1 MKKRLFTLALVIFML
16 AGMIIVSANAY
27 DEPATRDIAT
37 IDLSIGRVV
46 ITDDGYTQ
54 YDGIGTT
61 VVNTV
66 QHTGSYVLTGTL
78 NLSQTGLTSSAAKRT
93 AVSISSESDKT
104 FDITLENAT
113 IVLTHHYYSTSNAY
127 QVHDGLFQAES
138 GSVRLSIE
146 GVNSLTANTTSGSKT
161 PSRPSFAAGAPII
174 RVKEGD
180 LTLTGSG
187 TLKLD
192 NRDEIDRHD
201 FSAGIQIHRGSMTVD
216 MTGTLEIHVG
226 LSTVDHIVC
235 GEEDQPKR
243 DLPGMYAD
251 DTTQGNLLI
260 RSGSLILGGGTVAEG
275 NLEKGAGIAA
285 GRSLEITGGTISV
298 ASDRATVGAAA
309 PQSIGDFGSVV
320 IRGDGTSVSVENN
333 YTSQLKTVYAKENM
347 TIDGGAYLSV
357 VAAGSKAYGI
367 VVGETQAAAPYFT
380 IGRSTINVAA
390 TSSCIETYCDLTV
403 NNGAK
408 LELVGNY
415 GIYCRVDY
423 NRNNAY
429 PAYFEN
435 AVVDVHAANSGI
447 LYGVSNTGSKLEF
460 GDGADIT
467 VSSLYEGQAA
477 RRGVYSAADMTI
489 GGNSQIK
496 IDGSFSIYGM
506 GTENQVGLTIEDDA
520 FVKVLNRHATADG
533 ISAGG
538 EVAINCE
545 ELIASSQ
552 NTGTGRGAAASG
564 IVITDMNY
572 VPLNK
577 DTYYDSTCMG
587 ERNLLY
593 DAAGNDTTALMTG
606 ATSSPYLHVKR
617 NSVTVA
623 IVPADITVY
632 VGGSGYVGA
641 VDGGGALL
649 GEDNGFPVPGFTIS
663 AEGLDDFD
671 PAKAVLTYENDNDSR
686 SWYIVPYDGEIGD
699 GMTSHGIYRFEP
711 YEGSNTAVRM
721 QFEKTVNGIGT
732 GEIVTDDNFVI
743 DDNLD
748 QDLLMEVYGEGIE
761 MGYVKLVY
769 GVVKYAVT
777 TNTGTL
783 KVRSTTESEVYG
795 SVVER
800 EMDVPRGE
808 PGVVVPDGAKYY
820 INNKPVEVVD
830 TSGVKLLFDDIIEH
844 NTSGVSSTQLLINR
858 ADEVLGGS
866 SDSRRYEAKYLDL
879 VDTSNG
885 NAWVAAGND
894 ITVYWPLPA
903 GTGRNT
909 SFTLLHFEGLHREMG
924 VDVIESGINSCD
936 VTPVTVENTGT
947 HVKFTVSRAGF
958 SPFIL
963 VWDEYNTPITPIPE
977 PDDSPVGLNT
987 EDHVAYI
994 IGYEDGTV
1002 RPGANITRAEVA
1014 TIFFR
1019 LLTDET
1025 RESYWSQSSGFTDVA
1040 SGAWYNN
1047 AVSTLTR
1054 AGILDGYEDGSF
1066 RPNASITRAEFTK
1079 IAVSF
1084 FKHAGGASSNPFN
1097 DVPDS
1102 AWYAEFVKAAAELGL
1117 IDGYEDGTFRPNA
1130 PITRAEACTI
1140 VNRTLG
1146 RAPDK
1151 DNLLPEHEMLTWPDN
1166 SRDAWYYAQIQEATN
1181 SHDYQWLGAIELWTA
1196 KLAER
1201 DWDALEKE
1209 WSNAYSAPGGDVV
1222 R

>member
-1 MKKRLFTLALVIFML
+1 MKNRLFTIILMLFLSVGILSAAALAAPSAGGKGLSPDDPMVVPTDGML
-16 AGMIIVSANAY
+16 IKGTTYYGISKAWFEEINPDKATMYFSVKVPSSVTSIINDGFRDSYTTDKKNNGAVTSY
-27 DEPATRDIAT
+27 DNLGRYNMVAIDFSEATSLTT
-37 IDLSIGRVV
+37 INNQAAMRCSYLSGVLDLSHTKITTLGKSAFSGCTGLTGVILPDTLEVLGEADGSAGSVFNGCTGLQFVRTARSDKDAVFELPSNLRVIGKQTFRNAFTSTASIVGRIPDSV
-46 ITDDGYTQ
+46 EIIGSESFYSSGAFSQIYIDRPSGYEDYNTGAFKYVGLLILPNNEAYKGTGSFTRTTKTYPVTLKFMNGSDLVATQLKLYGQSIQYTKDNGIWYQDDNYVLPDMGSVDVKPGYDAGWRI
-54 YDGIGTT
+54 DGDTKVLANTSKVSGWRDAELKVT
-61 VVNTV
+61 VVNDAVVAKPTV
-66 QHTGSYVLTGTL
+66 KY
-78 NLSQTGLTSSAAKRT
+78 
-93 AVSISSESDKT
+93 SI
-104 FDITLENAT
+104 N
-113 IVLTHHYYSTSNAY
+113 
-127 QVHDGLFQAES
+127 
-138 GSVRLSIE
+138 
-146 GVNSLTANTTSGSKT
+146 
-161 PSRPSFAAGAPII
+161 
-174 RVKEGD
+174 
-180 LTLTGSG
+180 
-187 TLKLD
+187 
-192 NRDEIDRHD
+192 
-201 FSAGIQIHRGSMTVD
+201 
-216 MTGTLEIHVG
+216 
-226 LSTVDHIVC
+226 
-235 GEEDQPKR
+235 
-243 DLPGMYAD
+243 
-251 DTTQGNLLI
+251 
-260 RSGSLILGGGTVAEG
+260 
-275 NLEKGAGIAA
+275 
-285 GRSLEITGGTISV
+285 
-298 ASDRATVGAAA
+298 
-309 PQSIGDFGSVV
+309 GSVV
-320 IRGDGTSVSVENN
+320 QYADTGVPELEVAVAPGSPGRVGVQVTHPLATEEARKNGTYVYFKYCWWDEVDDGVNGPRSETEPELFSTAETS
-333 YTSQLKTVYAKENM
+333 T
-347 TIDGGAYLSV
+347 
-357 VAAGSKAYGI
+357 
-367 VVGETQAAAPYFT
+367 
-380 IGRSTINVAA
+380 R
-390 TSSCIETYCDLTV
+390 
-403 NNGAK
+403 
-408 LELVGNY
+408 
-415 GIYCRVDY
+415 Y
-423 NRNNAY
+423 NRVY
-429 PAYFEN
+429 T
-435 AVVDVHAANSGI
+435 DVNEIPIRSSADTRRDGDYYMVEI
-447 LYGVSNTGSKLEF
+447 FGYYVEKKGTPQLYYKSSHNF
-460 GDGADIT
+460 IGASDT
-467 VSSLYEGQAA
+467 ATDA
-477 RRGVYSAADMTI
+477 RSYVMNVIAT
-489 GGNSQIK
+489 
-496 IDGSFSIYGM
+496 
-506 GTENQVGLTIEDDA
+506 DA
-520 FVKVLNRHATADG
+520 
-533 ISAGG
+533 
-538 EVAINCE
+538 
-545 ELIASSQ
+545 
-552 NTGTGRGAAASG
+552 
-564 IVITDMNY
+564 
-572 VPLNK
+572 
-577 DTYYDSTCMG
+577 
-587 ERNLLY
+587 
-593 DAAGNDTTALMTG
+593 
-606 ATSSPYLHVKR
+606 
-617 NSVTVA
+617 VTVA

-632 VGGSGYVGA
+632 VGGNGYEGA
-641 VDGGGALL
+641 VDGSGALL

-663 AEGLDDFD
+663 AEGLDNFD
-671 PAKAVLTYENDNDSR
+671 PTKAVLTYENDNVSR

-743 DDNLD
+743 EDNLG
-748 QDLLMEVYGEGIE
+748 QDLLMAVYGESIE

-769 GVVKYAVT
+769 DDVEYAIT
-777 TNTGTL
+777 TENGTL
-783 KVRSTTESEVYG
+783 KVRSTTDSPEYGEVVAQEASVPNGES
-795 SVVER
+795 
-800 EMDVPRGE
+800 
-808 PGVVVPDGAKYY
+808 GVVAPEGTTYY
-820 INNKPVEVVD
+820 INDSTVKVSD
-830 TSGVKLLFDDIIEH
+830 DAGVMLLFDDIIEQ
-844 NTSGVSSTQLLINR
+844 NSASVSNTQLLIDR

-885 NAWVAAGND
+885 NAWVAADEN

-936 VTPVTVENTGT
+936 VTPFTVENTGT

-977 PDDSPVGLNT
+977 PDNSPVGLNT

-994 IGYEDGTV
+994 IGYEDGTG

-1040 SGAWYNN
+1040 SGVWYNN

-1084 FKHAGGASSNPFN
+1084 FKHAGGASANPFN

-1209 WSNAYSAPGGDVV
+1209 WSNAYSAPGGEVA

>member
-16 AGMIIVSANAY
+16 AGLMIISASAD
-27 DEPATRDIAT
+27 DEPVTRNIKE
-37 IDLSIGRVV
+37 INLSNGRVV

-54 YDGIGTT
+54 YVGIGTEEFESGH
-61 VVNTV
+61 
-66 QHTGSYVLTGTL
+66 HTGSYVLTGTL
-78 NLSQTGLTSSAAKRT
+78 NLSQTGLTSSAAKRV

-104 FDITLENAT
+104 FDITLKNAT
-113 IVLTHHYYSTSNAY
+113 IDLTHHYYSSKNAY

-138 GSVRLSIE
+138 CSVRLSIE
-146 GVNSLTANTTSGSKT
+146 GVNSLTANTTSGSNT
-161 PSRPSFAAGAPII
+161 PGRPSFAAGAPII

-192 NRDEIDRHD
+192 NQDEIDRHD

-243 DLPGMYAD
+243 DLPGMDAD

-429 PAYFEN
+429 PSYFEN

-496 IDGSFSIYGM
+496 IDGSFSNCGM

-641 VDGGGALL
+641 VDGDGELL

-671 PAKAVLTYENDNDSR
+671 PAKAVLKYQNGGTSFTWN
-686 SWYIVPYDGEIGD
+686 IVPYDYVGGA
-699 GMTSHGIYRFEP
+699 SHGIYRFDP
-711 YEGSNTAVRM
+711 QPGSNTHVKIS
-721 QFEKTVNGIGT
+721 FFDESL
-732 GEIVTDDNFVI
+732 DDYVSSDSFDI
-743 DDNLD
+743 EGSLGK
-748 QDLLMEVYGEGIE
+748 DLKMEVYGENILME
-761 MGYVKLVY
+761 YVKLVY
-769 GVVKYAVT
+769 DDAAEYAVT
-777 TNTGTL
+777 SGNGTL
-783 KVRSTTESEVYG
+783 KVRSTTGDEDYG
-795 SVVER
+795 SVVEHQ
-800 EMDVPRGE
+800 DLIARGR
-808 PGVVVPDGAKYY
+808 PGVLADDVSFRLNDRDVMVAR
-820 INNKPVEVVD
+820 E
-830 TSGVKLLFDDIIEH
+830 GVRLLFDDIIEH
-844 NTSGVSSTQLLINR
+844 NISGVSNTQLLINR

-885 NAWVAAGND
+885 NAWVAADGAV
-894 ITVYWPLPA
+894 TVYWPLPA
-903 GTGRNT
+903 GTGWNT
-909 SFTLLHFEGLHREMG
+909 NFTLLRFDGLNRETSVG
-924 VDVIESGINSCD
+924 NVENLIATCN
-936 VTPVTVENTGT
+936 VTPIRVENTGT
-947 HVKFTVSRAGF
+947 HIKFTVEKAGF
-958 SPFIL
+958 APFIL

-977 PDDSPVGLNT
+977 PDNSPVGLNT

>member
-1 MKKRLFTLALVIFML
+1 MKNRLFTIILMLFLSVGILSAAALAAPSAGGAGLSPDNPMVVP
-16 AGMIIVSANAY
+16 AEGMIIKGNTYYGISKAWFEEINPDKATMYFSVKVPDSVTSIIKDGFRDSYTNEKERNGAVTYY
-27 DEPATRDIAT
+27 DDLGRYNMVAIDFSKATSLTT
-37 IDLSIGRVV
+37 INNQAAMNCSYLSGVLDLSHTKITTLGTSAFSGCTGLTGVILPGTLEVLGAANGKSGSVFKDCTGLEFLRTASSGSDVIFELPANLKVIGKDTFKDNFREGTELKVHIPESV
-46 ITDDGYTQ
+46 EIIGSQAFYNDKFAQIYIDRQSGYDGYDSGAFKYVGLLILPNNEAYKGTGSFTRTTKTYPVTLKFMNGSDLVDTQ
-54 YDGIGTT
+54 LKLYGQSIQYTQDENGIWYQDNTYVLPDPGSVDIKPGYDAGWRIDGDTKVLANTSKVSGWRDAELKVT
-61 VVNTV
+61 VVNDAIVAKPTV
-66 QHTGSYVLTGTL
+66 KY
-78 NLSQTGLTSSAAKRT
+78 
-93 AVSISSESDKT
+93 SI
-104 FDITLENAT
+104 N
-113 IVLTHHYYSTSNAY
+113 
-127 QVHDGLFQAES
+127 
-138 GSVRLSIE
+138 
-146 GVNSLTANTTSGSKT
+146 
-161 PSRPSFAAGAPII
+161 
-174 RVKEGD
+174 
-180 LTLTGSG
+180 
-187 TLKLD
+187 
-192 NRDEIDRHD
+192 
-201 FSAGIQIHRGSMTVD
+201 
-216 MTGTLEIHVG
+216 
-226 LSTVDHIVC
+226 
-235 GEEDQPKR
+235 
-243 DLPGMYAD
+243 
-251 DTTQGNLLI
+251 
-260 RSGSLILGGGTVAEG
+260 
-275 NLEKGAGIAA
+275 
-285 GRSLEITGGTISV
+285 
-298 ASDRATVGAAA
+298 
-309 PQSIGDFGSVV
+309 GSVV
-320 IRGDGTSVSVENN
+320 QYAGTGVPQLEVAVGPGSPGSVGVQVTHPLATEEAKESGTYVYFEYCWWDEMDDGVNGPRSETEPGLFSTSTTSSSYNRVFTGKNEIPIRSSADARTDGDYYMVEIFGYYVENKGTPQRYYKSSHN
-333 YTSQLKTVYAKENM
+333 F
-347 TIDGGAYLSV
+347 IGASDT
-357 VAAGSKAYGI
+357 ATDA
-367 VVGETQAAAPYFT
+367 
-380 IGRSTINVAA
+380 RSYVMNVIA
-390 TSSCIETYCDLTV
+390 T
-403 NNGAK
+403 
-408 LELVGNY
+408 
-415 GIYCRVDY
+415 
-423 NRNNAY
+423 
-429 PAYFEN
+429 
-435 AVVDVHAANSGI
+435 
-447 LYGVSNTGSKLEF
+447 
-460 GDGADIT
+460 
-467 VSSLYEGQAA
+467 
-477 RRGVYSAADMTI
+477 
-489 GGNSQIK
+489 
-496 IDGSFSIYGM
+496 
-506 GTENQVGLTIEDDA
+506 DA
-520 FVKVLNRHATADG
+520 
-533 ISAGG
+533 
-538 EVAINCE
+538 
-545 ELIASSQ
+545 
-552 NTGTGRGAAASG
+552 
-564 IVITDMNY
+564 
-572 VPLNK
+572 
-577 DTYYDSTCMG
+577 
-587 ERNLLY
+587 
-593 DAAGNDTTALMTG
+593 
-606 ATSSPYLHVKR
+606 
-617 NSVTVA
+617 VTVD

-641 VDGGGALL
+641 VDGDGAPL

-663 AEGLDDFD
+663 AEGLEDFD
-671 PAKAVLTYENDNDSR
+671 PTKAVLTYENDNDLR
-686 SWYIVPYDGEIGD
+686 SWHIVPYDGEIGD

-721 QFEKTVNGIGT
+721 QFEKTVDGIGT

-743 DDNLD
+743 EDNLG
-748 QDLLMEVYGEGIE
+748 QDLLMEVYGESIE
-761 MGYVKLVY
+761 MGYVKLVCN
-769 GVVKYAVT
+769 GVEYAVT

-885 NAWVAAGND
+885 NAWVAADGAV
-894 ITVYWPLPA
+894 TVYWPLPA

-1084 FKHAGGASSNPFN
+1084 FKHVGGASSNPFN

-1209 WSNAYSAPGGDVV
+1209 WSNAYSAPGGEVA

>member
-1 MKKRLFTLALVIFML
+1 MKNRLFTIILMLFLSVGILSAAALAAPSAEGTGLTADDPMVVPADAMVINNNTYYGVSETWFASVNPDKGTLYVALQIPETVTTIANDAFRDNYTSDKAKYGAVTTNDELGRCTVAAIDFSQATALTTIRYQAAMYCSDISGVLDLSNTKVETIEKNAFNRCTGLTGVILPGTLEVLGAANGKSGSVFKDCTGLEFLRTASSGSDVIFEL
-16 AGMIIVSANAY
+16 PANLKVIGKDTFKDNFREGTELKVHIPESVEIIGSQAFYNDKFAQIY
-27 DEPATRDIAT
+27 
-37 IDLSIGRVV
+37 IDRQSGY
-46 ITDDGYTQ
+46 DGYDSGAFKYVGLLILPNNEAYKGTGSFTRTTKTYPVTLKFMNGSDLVATQ
-54 YDGIGTT
+54 LKLYGQSIQYTQDKNGIWYQNDTYVLPDPGSVDVKPGYDAGWMIYGDTKVLANTSKVSGWPDAELKVT
-61 VVNTV
+61 VVNDAVVAKPTV
-66 QHTGSYVLTGTL
+66 
-78 NLSQTGLTSSAAKRT
+78 K
-93 AVSISSESDKT
+93 
-104 FDITLENAT
+104 
-113 IVLTHHYYSTSNAY
+113 YS
-127 QVHDGLFQAES
+127 
-138 GSVRLSIE
+138 
-146 GVNSLTANTTSGSKT
+146 VN
-161 PSRPSFAAGAPII
+161 
-174 RVKEGD
+174 
-180 LTLTGSG
+180 
-187 TLKLD
+187 
-192 NRDEIDRHD
+192 
-201 FSAGIQIHRGSMTVD
+201 
-216 MTGTLEIHVG
+216 
-226 LSTVDHIVC
+226 
-235 GEEDQPKR
+235 
-243 DLPGMYAD
+243 
-251 DTTQGNLLI
+251 
-260 RSGSLILGGGTVAEG
+260 
-275 NLEKGAGIAA
+275 
-285 GRSLEITGGTISV
+285 
-298 ASDRATVGAAA
+298 
-309 PQSIGDFGSVV
+309 GSVV
-320 IRGDGTSVSVENN
+320 QYAGTGV
-333 YTSQLKTVYAKENM
+333 
-347 TIDGGAYLSV
+347 
-357 VAAGSKAYGI
+357 
-367 VVGETQAAAPYFT
+367 P
-380 IGRSTINVAA
+380 
-390 TSSCIETYCDLTV
+390 
-403 NNGAK
+403 K
-408 LELVGNY
+408 LEVAVGPGSPGSVGVQVTHPLATEEAKKSGTY
-415 GIYCRVDY
+415 VYFEYCWWDEMDDGVNGPRSKTEPGLFSTAETSAKY
-423 NRNNAY
+423 NRVY
-429 PAYFEN
+429 T
-435 AVVDVHAANSGI
+435 DVNEIPIRSSTDTRRDGDYYMVEI
-447 LYGVSNTGSKLEF
+447 FGYYVEKKGTPQLYYKSSHNF
-460 GDGADIT
+460 IGASDT
-467 VSSLYEGQAA
+467 ATDA
-477 RRGVYSAADMTI
+477 RSYVMNVIAT
-489 GGNSQIK
+489 
-496 IDGSFSIYGM
+496 
-506 GTENQVGLTIEDDA
+506 DA
-520 FVKVLNRHATADG
+520 
-533 ISAGG
+533 
-538 EVAINCE
+538 
-545 ELIASSQ
+545 
-552 NTGTGRGAAASG
+552 
-564 IVITDMNY
+564 
-572 VPLNK
+572 
-577 DTYYDSTCMG
+577 
-587 ERNLLY
+587 
-593 DAAGNDTTALMTG
+593 
-606 ATSSPYLHVKR
+606 
-617 NSVTVA
+617 VTVA

-641 VDGGGALL
+641 VDGSGAPL

-663 AEGLDDFD
+663 AEGLDGFD
-671 PAKAVLTYENDNDSR
+671 PTKAVLTYENDNDLR
-686 SWYIVPYDGEIGD
+686 SWHIVPYDGEIGD

-743 DDNLD
+743 EDNLG
-748 QDLLMEVYGEGIE
+748 QDLLMAVYGESIE

-769 GVVKYAVT
+769 DDVEYAVT
-777 TNTGTL
+777 TDNGTL
-783 KVRSTTESEVYG
+783 KVRSTTDSPEYGEVVAQEASVPNGES
-795 SVVER
+795 
-800 EMDVPRGE
+800 
-808 PGVVVPDGAKYY
+808 GVVAPVGTTYY

-830 TSGVKLLFDDIIEH
+830 ASGVKLLFDDIVED
-844 NTSGVSSTQLLINR
+844 NSADVTNTQLLINR
-858 ADEVLGGS
+858 ADSELGGAS
-866 SDSRRYEAKYLDL
+866 STRRYEAKYLDL
-879 VDTSNG
+879 VDTNNG
-885 NAWVAAGND
+885 NAWVAADEN

-977 PDDSPVGLNT
+977 PDNSPVGLNT

-1002 RPGANITRAEVA
+1002 RPGTNITRAEVA

-1209 WSNAYSAPGGDVV
+1209 WSNAYSAPGGEVA

>member
-1 MKKRLFTLALVIFML
+1 MKNRLFTIILMLFLSVGILSAAALAEPSAGGKGLSPDDPMVVP
-16 AGMIIVSANAY
+16 AEGMIIKGNTYYGISKAWFEEINPDKATMYFSVKVPDSVTSIIKDGFRDSYTNEKERNGAVTYY
-27 DEPATRDIAT
+27 DDLGRYNMVAIDFSKATSLTT
-37 IDLSIGRVV
+37 INNQAAMNCSYLSGVLDLSHTKITTLGTSAFSGCTGLTGVILPGTLEVLGAANGKSGSVFKDCTGLEFLRTASSGSDVIFELPANLKVIGKDTFKDNFREGTELKVHIPESV
-46 ITDDGYTQ
+46 EIIGSQAFYNDKFAQIYIDRQSGYDGYDSGAFKYVGLLILPNNEAYKGTGSFTRTTKTYPVTLKFMNGSDLVDTQ
-54 YDGIGTT
+54 LKLYGQSIQYTQDENGIWYQDNTYVLPDPGSVDIKPGYDAGWRIDGDTKVLANTSKVSGWRDAELKVT
-61 VVNTV
+61 VVNDAIVAKPTV
-66 QHTGSYVLTGTL
+66 
-78 NLSQTGLTSSAAKRT
+78 K
-93 AVSISSESDKT
+93 
-104 FDITLENAT
+104 
-113 IVLTHHYYSTSNAY
+113 YS
-127 QVHDGLFQAES
+127 
-138 GSVRLSIE
+138 
-146 GVNSLTANTTSGSKT
+146 VN
-161 PSRPSFAAGAPII
+161 
-174 RVKEGD
+174 
-180 LTLTGSG
+180 
-187 TLKLD
+187 
-192 NRDEIDRHD
+192 
-201 FSAGIQIHRGSMTVD
+201 
-216 MTGTLEIHVG
+216 
-226 LSTVDHIVC
+226 
-235 GEEDQPKR
+235 
-243 DLPGMYAD
+243 
-251 DTTQGNLLI
+251 
-260 RSGSLILGGGTVAEG
+260 
-275 NLEKGAGIAA
+275 
-285 GRSLEITGGTISV
+285 
-298 ASDRATVGAAA
+298 
-309 PQSIGDFGSVV
+309 GSVV
-320 IRGDGTSVSVENN
+320 QYAGTGVPKLEVAVGPGSPGRVGVQVTHPLATEE
-333 YTSQLKTVYAKENM
+333 AKESGTYVYFKYCWWDEM
-347 TIDGGAYLSV
+347 DDSV
-357 VAAGSKAYGI
+357 NGPRSKTEPGLFSTA
-367 VVGETQAAAPYFT
+367 ET
-380 IGRSTINVAA
+380 S
-390 TSSCIETYCDLTV
+390 
-403 NNGAK
+403 AK
-408 LELVGNY
+408 
-415 GIYCRVDY
+415 Y
-423 NRNNAY
+423 NRVY
-429 PAYFEN
+429 T
-435 AVVDVHAANSGI
+435 DVNEIPIRSSTDTRRDGDYYMVEI
-447 LYGVSNTGSKLEF
+447 FGYYVEKKGTPQLYYKSSHNF
-460 GDGADIT
+460 IGASDT
-467 VSSLYEGQAA
+467 ATDA
-477 RRGVYSAADMTI
+477 RSYVMNVIAT
-489 GGNSQIK
+489 
-496 IDGSFSIYGM
+496 
-506 GTENQVGLTIEDDA
+506 DA
-520 FVKVLNRHATADG
+520 
-533 ISAGG
+533 
-538 EVAINCE
+538 
-545 ELIASSQ
+545 
-552 NTGTGRGAAASG
+552 
-564 IVITDMNY
+564 
-572 VPLNK
+572 
-577 DTYYDSTCMG
+577 
-587 ERNLLY
+587 
-593 DAAGNDTTALMTG
+593 
-606 ATSSPYLHVKR
+606 
-617 NSVTVA
+617 VTVA

-641 VDGGGALL
+641 VDGSGAPL

-663 AEGLDDFD
+663 AEGLDGFD
-671 PAKAVLTYENDNDSR
+671 PTKAVLTYENDNDLR
-686 SWYIVPYDGEIGD
+686 SWHIVPYDGEIGD

-743 DDNLD
+743 EDNLG
-748 QDLLMEVYGEGIE
+748 QDLLMAVYGESIE

-769 GVVKYAVT
+769 DDVEYAVT

-830 TSGVKLLFDDIIEH
+830 TSGVKLLFDDIIER

-858 ADEVLGGS
+858 ANEVLGGS

-885 NAWVAAGND
+885 NAWVAADKD

-903 GTGRNT
+903 GTGWSTN
-909 SFTLLHFEGLHREMG
+909 FTLLHFEGLHREMG

-977 PDDSPVGLNT
+977 PDNSPVGLNT

-1084 FKHAGGASSNPFN
+1084 FKHAGGASANPFS

-1209 WSNAYSAPGGDVV
+1209 WSNAYSAPGGEVA

>member
-1 MKKRLFTLALVIFML
+1 MKNRLFTIILMLFLSVGILSAAALAAPSAEGTGLTADDPKVVPADAMVINNNTYYGVSETWFASVNPDKGTLYVALQIPETVTTIANDAFRDNYTSDKAKYGAVTTNDELGRCTVAAIDFSQATALTTIRYQAAMYCSDISGVLDLSNTKVETIEKNAFNRCTGLTGVILPDTLEVLGAADGTSGSVFKDCTGLEFLRKASSGSDVIFEL
-16 AGMIIVSANAY
+16 PANLKVIGKDTFKDNFREGTELKVHIPESVEIIGSQAFYNEKFAQIYIDRQSGYKGYDSGAFKYVGLLILPNNEAY
-27 DEPATRDIAT
+27 KGTGSFTRTTKTYPVTLNFMNGSDPVATQLKLYGQSIQYTRDNNGIWYQNNTYVLPDTGSVDVEPGYDAGWR
-37 IDLSIGRVV
+37 IDGDNKVLANTSRVSGWPYAELEV
-46 ITDDGYTQ
+46 
-54 YDGIGTT
+54 T
-61 VVNTV
+61 VVNDAVVAKPTV
-66 QHTGSYVLTGTL
+66 KY
-78 NLSQTGLTSSAAKRT
+78 
-93 AVSISSESDKT
+93 
-104 FDITLENAT
+104 
-113 IVLTHHYYSTSNAY
+113 
-127 QVHDGLFQAES
+127 
-138 GSVRLSIE
+138 
-146 GVNSLTANTTSGSKT
+146 
-161 PSRPSFAAGAPII
+161 
-174 RVKEGD
+174 
-180 LTLTGSG
+180 
-187 TLKLD
+187 
-192 NRDEIDRHD
+192 
-201 FSAGIQIHRGSMTVD
+201 
-216 MTGTLEIHVG
+216 
-226 LSTVDHIVC
+226 
-235 GEEDQPKR
+235 
-243 DLPGMYAD
+243 
-251 DTTQGNLLI
+251 LI
-260 RSGSLILGGGTVAEG
+260 
-275 NLEKGAGIAA
+275 N
-285 GRSLEITGGTISV
+285 
-298 ASDRATVGAAA
+298 
-309 PQSIGDFGSVV
+309 GSVV
-320 IRGDGTSVSVENN
+320 PDAGVGVPKLEVTVGPGNPGSVGVQVTHPLATEEAKESGTYVYFKYCWWDEVDDGVNGPRSVEEPELFS
-333 YTSQLKTVYAKENM
+333 TSTTSSSYNRVFTGKNEIPIRSSADART
-347 TIDGGAYLSV
+347 DGDYYMVEIFGYYV
-357 VAAGSKAYGI
+357 KD
-367 VVGETQAAAPYFT
+367 GETARQFYKSSHNF
-380 IGRSTINVAA
+380 IGASDTATDARSYVMNVNA
-390 TSSCIETYCDLTV
+390 T
-403 NNGAK
+403 
-408 LELVGNY
+408 
-415 GIYCRVDY
+415 
-423 NRNNAY
+423 
-429 PAYFEN
+429 
-435 AVVDVHAANSGI
+435 
-447 LYGVSNTGSKLEF
+447 
-460 GDGADIT
+460 
-467 VSSLYEGQAA
+467 
-477 RRGVYSAADMTI
+477 
-489 GGNSQIK
+489 
-496 IDGSFSIYGM
+496 
-506 GTENQVGLTIEDDA
+506 DA
-520 FVKVLNRHATADG
+520 
-533 ISAGG
+533 
-538 EVAINCE
+538 
-545 ELIASSQ
+545 
-552 NTGTGRGAAASG
+552 
-564 IVITDMNY
+564 
-572 VPLNK
+572 
-577 DTYYDSTCMG
+577 
-587 ERNLLY
+587 
-593 DAAGNDTTALMTG
+593 
-606 ATSSPYLHVKR
+606 
-617 NSVTVA
+617 VTVA

-641 VDGGGALL
+641 VDGDGAPL

-663 AEGLDDFD
+663 AEGLDNFD
-671 PAKAVLTYENDNDSR
+671 PTKAVLTYENDNVSR

-743 DDNLD
+743 EDNLG
-748 QDLLMEVYGEGIE
+748 QDLLMEVYGESIE

-769 GVVKYAVT
+769 DGVEYAVT
-777 TNTGTL
+777 TDNGTL
-783 KVRSTTESEVYG
+783 KVRSTTDSPEYGEVVAQEASVPNGES
-795 SVVER
+795 
-800 EMDVPRGE
+800 
-808 PGVVVPDGAKYY
+808 GVVAPVGTTYY

-830 TSGVKLLFDDIIEH
+830 ASGVKLLFDDIVED
-844 NTSGVSSTQLLINR
+844 NSADVTNTQLLINR
-858 ADEVLGGS
+858 ADSELGGAS
-866 SDSRRYEAKYLDL
+866 ATRRYEAKYLDL
-879 VDTSNG
+879 VDTNNG
-885 NAWVAAGND
+885 NAWVAADKD

-977 PDDSPVGLNT
+977 PDNSPVGLNT

-1181 SHDYQWLGAIELWTA
+1181 SHDYQWLGAIEVWTA

>member
-1 MKKRLFTLALVIFML
+1 MKNRLFTIILMLFLSVGILSAAALAAPSAGGKGLSPDDPMVVPTDGML
-16 AGMIIVSANAY
+16 IKGTTYYGISKAWFEEINPDKATMYFSVKVPSSVTSIINDGFRDSYTTDKKNNGAVTSY
-27 DEPATRDIAT
+27 DNLGRYNMVAIDFSEATSLTT
-37 IDLSIGRVV
+37 INNQAAMRCSYLSGVLDLSHTKITTLGKSAFSGCTGLTGVILPDTLEVLGEADGSAGSVFNGCTGLQFVRTARSDKDAVFELPSNLRVIGKQTFRNAFTSTASIVGRIPDSV
-46 ITDDGYTQ
+46 EIIGSEAFYSSGAFSQIYIDRPSGYEDYNTGAFKYVGLLILPNNEAYKGTGSFTRTTKTYPVTLKFMNGSDLVATQLKLYGQSIQYTKDNGIWYQDDNYVLPDMGSVDVKPGYDAGWRI
-54 YDGIGTT
+54 DGDTKVLANTSKVSGWRDAELKVT
-61 VVNTV
+61 VVNDAIVAKPTV
-66 QHTGSYVLTGTL
+66 KY
-78 NLSQTGLTSSAAKRT
+78 
-93 AVSISSESDKT
+93 SI
-104 FDITLENAT
+104 N
-113 IVLTHHYYSTSNAY
+113 
-127 QVHDGLFQAES
+127 
-138 GSVRLSIE
+138 
-146 GVNSLTANTTSGSKT
+146 
-161 PSRPSFAAGAPII
+161 
-174 RVKEGD
+174 
-180 LTLTGSG
+180 
-187 TLKLD
+187 
-192 NRDEIDRHD
+192 
-201 FSAGIQIHRGSMTVD
+201 
-216 MTGTLEIHVG
+216 
-226 LSTVDHIVC
+226 
-235 GEEDQPKR
+235 
-243 DLPGMYAD
+243 
-251 DTTQGNLLI
+251 
-260 RSGSLILGGGTVAEG
+260 
-275 NLEKGAGIAA
+275 
-285 GRSLEITGGTISV
+285 
-298 ASDRATVGAAA
+298 
-309 PQSIGDFGSVV
+309 GSVV
-320 IRGDGTSVSVENN
+320 QYADTGVPELEVAVAPGSPGRVGVQVTHPLATEEARKNGTYVYFKYCWWDEVDDGVNGPRSETEPELFSTAETS
-333 YTSQLKTVYAKENM
+333 T
-347 TIDGGAYLSV
+347 
-357 VAAGSKAYGI
+357 
-367 VVGETQAAAPYFT
+367 
-380 IGRSTINVAA
+380 R
-390 TSSCIETYCDLTV
+390 
-403 NNGAK
+403 
-408 LELVGNY
+408 
-415 GIYCRVDY
+415 Y
-423 NRNNAY
+423 NRVY
-429 PAYFEN
+429 T
-435 AVVDVHAANSGI
+435 DVNEIPIRSSTDTRRDGDYYMVEI
-447 LYGVSNTGSKLEF
+447 FGYYVEKKGTPQLYYKSSHNF
-460 GDGADIT
+460 IGASDT
-467 VSSLYEGQAA
+467 ATDA
-477 RRGVYSAADMTI
+477 RSYVMNVIAT
-489 GGNSQIK
+489 
-496 IDGSFSIYGM
+496 
-506 GTENQVGLTIEDDA
+506 DA
-520 FVKVLNRHATADG
+520 
-533 ISAGG
+533 
-538 EVAINCE
+538 
-545 ELIASSQ
+545 
-552 NTGTGRGAAASG
+552 
-564 IVITDMNY
+564 
-572 VPLNK
+572 
-577 DTYYDSTCMG
+577 
-587 ERNLLY
+587 
-593 DAAGNDTTALMTG
+593 
-606 ATSSPYLHVKR
+606 
-617 NSVTVA
+617 VTVA

-632 VGGSGYVGA
+632 VGGNGYEGA
-641 VDGGGALL
+641 VDGSGALL

-663 AEGLDDFD
+663 AEGLDNFD
-671 PAKAVLTYENDNDSR
+671 PTKAVLTYENDNVSR

-743 DDNLD
+743 EDNLG
-748 QDLLMEVYGEGIE
+748 QDLLMEVYGESIE

-769 GVVKYAVT
+769 DGVEYAVT
-777 TNTGTL
+777 TDNGTL
-783 KVRSTTESEVYG
+783 KVRSTTDSPEYGEVVAQEASVPNGES
-795 SVVER
+795 
-800 EMDVPRGE
+800 
-808 PGVVVPDGAKYY
+808 GVVAPVGTTYY

-830 TSGVKLLFDDIIEH
+830 ASGVKLLFDDIVED
-844 NTSGVSSTQLLINR
+844 NSADVTNTQLLINR
-858 ADEVLGGS
+858 ADSELGGAS
-866 SDSRRYEAKYLDL
+866 STRRYEAKYLDL
-879 VDTSNG
+879 VDTNNG
-885 NAWVAAGND
+885 NAWVAADEN

-977 PDDSPVGLNT
+977 PDNSPVGLNT

-1002 RPGANITRAEVA
+1002 RPGTNITRAEVA

-1084 FKHAGGASSNPFN
+1084 FKHVGGASSNPFN

-1209 WSNAYSAPGGDVV
+1209 WSNAYSAPGGEVA

>member
-1 MKKRLFTLALVIFML
+1 MKNRLFTIILMLFLSVGILSAAALAAPSAGGKGLSPDDPMVVPTDGML
-16 AGMIIVSANAY
+16 IKGTTYYGISKAWFEEINPDKATMYFSVKVPSSVTSIINDGFRDSYTTDKKNNGAVTSY
-27 DEPATRDIAT
+27 DNLGRYNMVAIDFSEATSLTT
-37 IDLSIGRVV
+37 INNQAAMRCSYLSGVLDLSHTKITTLGKSAFSGCTGLTGVILPDTLEVLGEADGSAGSVFNGCTGLQFVRTARSDKDAVFELPSNLRVIGKQTFRNAFTSTASIVGRIPDSV
-46 ITDDGYTQ
+46 EIIGSEAFYSSGAFSQIYIDRPSGYEDYNTGAFKYVGLLILPNNEAYKGTGSFTRTTKTYPVTLKFMNGSDLVATQLKLYGQSIQYTKDNGIWYQDDNYVLPDMGSVDVKPGYDAGWRI
-54 YDGIGTT
+54 DGDTKVLANTSKVSGWRDAELKVT
-61 VVNTV
+61 VVNDAIVAKPTV
-66 QHTGSYVLTGTL
+66 KY
-78 NLSQTGLTSSAAKRT
+78 
-93 AVSISSESDKT
+93 SI
-104 FDITLENAT
+104 N
-113 IVLTHHYYSTSNAY
+113 
-127 QVHDGLFQAES
+127 
-138 GSVRLSIE
+138 
-146 GVNSLTANTTSGSKT
+146 
-161 PSRPSFAAGAPII
+161 
-174 RVKEGD
+174 
-180 LTLTGSG
+180 
-187 TLKLD
+187 
-192 NRDEIDRHD
+192 
-201 FSAGIQIHRGSMTVD
+201 
-216 MTGTLEIHVG
+216 
-226 LSTVDHIVC
+226 
-235 GEEDQPKR
+235 
-243 DLPGMYAD
+243 
-251 DTTQGNLLI
+251 
-260 RSGSLILGGGTVAEG
+260 
-275 NLEKGAGIAA
+275 
-285 GRSLEITGGTISV
+285 
-298 ASDRATVGAAA
+298 
-309 PQSIGDFGSVV
+309 GSVV
-320 IRGDGTSVSVENN
+320 QYADTGVPELEVAVAPGSPGRVGVQVTHPLATEEARKNGTYVYFKYCWWDEVDDGVNGPRSETEPELFSTAETS
-333 YTSQLKTVYAKENM
+333 T
-347 TIDGGAYLSV
+347 
-357 VAAGSKAYGI
+357 
-367 VVGETQAAAPYFT
+367 
-380 IGRSTINVAA
+380 R
-390 TSSCIETYCDLTV
+390 
-403 NNGAK
+403 
-408 LELVGNY
+408 
-415 GIYCRVDY
+415 Y
-423 NRNNAY
+423 NRVY
-429 PAYFEN
+429 T
-435 AVVDVHAANSGI
+435 DVNEIPIRSSTDTRRDGDYYMVEI
-447 LYGVSNTGSKLEF
+447 FGYYVEKKGTPQLYYKSSHNF
-460 GDGADIT
+460 IGASDT
-467 VSSLYEGQAA
+467 ATDA
-477 RRGVYSAADMTI
+477 RSYVMNVIAT
-489 GGNSQIK
+489 
-496 IDGSFSIYGM
+496 
-506 GTENQVGLTIEDDA
+506 DA
-520 FVKVLNRHATADG
+520 
-533 ISAGG
+533 
-538 EVAINCE
+538 
-545 ELIASSQ
+545 
-552 NTGTGRGAAASG
+552 
-564 IVITDMNY
+564 
-572 VPLNK
+572 
-577 DTYYDSTCMG
+577 
-587 ERNLLY
+587 
-593 DAAGNDTTALMTG
+593 
-606 ATSSPYLHVKR
+606 
-617 NSVTVA
+617 VTVA

-632 VGGSGYVGA
+632 VGGNGYEGA
-641 VDGGGALL
+641 VDGSGALL

-663 AEGLDDFD
+663 AEGLDNFD
-671 PAKAVLTYENDNDSR
+671 PTKAVLTYENDNVSR

-743 DDNLD
+743 EDNLG
-748 QDLLMEVYGEGIE
+748 QDLLMEVYGESIE

-769 GVVKYAVT
+769 DGVEYAVT
-777 TNTGTL
+777 TDNGTL
-783 KVRSTTESEVYG
+783 KVRSTTDSPEYGEVVAQEASVPNGES
-795 SVVER
+795 
-800 EMDVPRGE
+800 
-808 PGVVVPDGAKYY
+808 GVVAPVGTTYC

-830 TSGVKLLFDDIIEH
+830 ASGVKLLFDDIVED
-844 NTSGVSSTQLLINR
+844 NSADVTNTQLLINR
-858 ADEVLGGS
+858 ADSELGGAS
-866 SDSRRYEAKYLDL
+866 STRRYEAKYLDL
-879 VDTSNG
+879 VDTNNG
-885 NAWVAAGND
+885 NAWVAADEN

-977 PDDSPVGLNT
+977 PDNSPVGLNT

-1084 FKHAGGASSNPFN
+1084 FKHVGGASSNPFN

-1209 WSNAYSAPGGDVV
+1209 WSNAYSAPGGEVA

>member
-1 MKKRLFTLALVIFML
+1 MNV
-16 AGMIIVSANAY
+16 
-27 DEPATRDIAT
+27 IAT
-37 IDLSIGRVV
+37 
-46 ITDDGYTQ
+46 
-54 YDGIGTT
+54 
-61 VVNTV
+61 
-66 QHTGSYVLTGTL
+66 
-78 NLSQTGLTSSAAKRT
+78 
-93 AVSISSESDKT
+93 
-104 FDITLENAT
+104 
-113 IVLTHHYYSTSNAY
+113 
-127 QVHDGLFQAES
+127 
-138 GSVRLSIE
+138 
-146 GVNSLTANTTSGSKT
+146 
-161 PSRPSFAAGAPII
+161 
-174 RVKEGD
+174 
-180 LTLTGSG
+180 
-187 TLKLD
+187 
-192 NRDEIDRHD
+192 
-201 FSAGIQIHRGSMTVD
+201 
-216 MTGTLEIHVG
+216 
-226 LSTVDHIVC
+226 
-235 GEEDQPKR
+235 
-243 DLPGMYAD
+243 
-251 DTTQGNLLI
+251 
-260 RSGSLILGGGTVAEG
+260 
-275 NLEKGAGIAA
+275 
-285 GRSLEITGGTISV
+285 
-298 ASDRATVGAAA
+298 
-309 PQSIGDFGSVV
+309 
-320 IRGDGTSVSVENN
+320 
-333 YTSQLKTVYAKENM
+333 
-347 TIDGGAYLSV
+347 
-357 VAAGSKAYGI
+357 
-367 VVGETQAAAPYFT
+367 
-380 IGRSTINVAA
+380 
-390 TSSCIETYCDLTV
+390 
-403 NNGAK
+403 
-408 LELVGNY
+408 
-415 GIYCRVDY
+415 
-423 NRNNAY
+423 
-429 PAYFEN
+429 
-435 AVVDVHAANSGI
+435 
-447 LYGVSNTGSKLEF
+447 
-460 GDGADIT
+460 
-467 VSSLYEGQAA
+467 
-477 RRGVYSAADMTI
+477 
-489 GGNSQIK
+489 
-496 IDGSFSIYGM
+496 
-506 GTENQVGLTIEDDA
+506 DA
-520 FVKVLNRHATADG
+520 
-533 ISAGG
+533 
-538 EVAINCE
+538 
-545 ELIASSQ
+545 
-552 NTGTGRGAAASG
+552 
-564 IVITDMNY
+564 
-572 VPLNK
+572 
-577 DTYYDSTCMG
+577 
-587 ERNLLY
+587 
-593 DAAGNDTTALMTG
+593 
-606 ATSSPYLHVKR
+606 
-617 NSVTVA
+617 VTVA

-632 VGGSGYVGA
+632 VGGNGYEGA
-641 VDGGGALL
+641 VDGSGALL

-663 AEGLDDFD
+663 AEGLDNFD
-671 PAKAVLTYENDNDSR
+671 PTKAVLTYENDNVSR

-743 DDNLD
+743 EDNLG
-748 QDLLMEVYGEGIE
+748 QDLLMEVYGESIE

-769 GVVKYAVT
+769 DGVEYAVT
-777 TNTGTL
+777 TDNGTL
-783 KVRSTTESEVYG
+783 KVRSTTDSPEYGEVVAQEASVPNGES
-795 SVVER
+795 
-800 EMDVPRGE
+800 
-808 PGVVVPDGAKYY
+808 GVVAPVGTTYY

-830 TSGVKLLFDDIIEH
+830 ASGVKLLFDDIVED
-844 NTSGVSSTQLLINR
+844 NSADVTNTQLLINR
-858 ADEVLGGS
+858 ADSELGGAS
-866 SDSRRYEAKYLDL
+866 STRRYEAKYLDL
-879 VDTSNG
+879 VDTNNG
-885 NAWVAAGND
+885 NAWVAADEN

-977 PDDSPVGLNT
+977 PDNSPVGLNT

-1084 FKHAGGASSNPFN
+1084 FKHAGGASANPFN

-1209 WSNAYSAPGGDVV
+1209 WSNAYSAPGGEVA